1 MIFYSSLVDN
11 LMTAVFVKLT
21 MYVCNKFLV
30 FLQPKYRC
38 MYLKIVIA
46 TLFCDFLLL
55 RINEEIIAKT
65 CYNFSSR
72 WARVFFFTRQR
83 NSVMFLRN
91 ASAQC
96 CSDLFHTASF
106 VMHPHFLTRPR
117 NNVHRIISIQCQY
130 ACSVNFSTLLAG
142 CH

>member
-30 FLQPKYRC
+30 FLQPRYRC

-65 CYNFSSR
+65 CYNFTAGGRAS
-72 WARVFFFTRQR
+72 FFY
-83 NSVMFLRN
+83 
-91 ASAQC
+91 ASA
-96 CSDLFHTASF
+96 
-106 VMHPHFLTRPR
+106 
-117 NNVHRIISIQCQY
+117 
-130 ACSVNFSTLLAG
+130 
-142 CH
+142 